1 MGMNE
6 GGVRSEHESAGA
18 IDAHADC
25 VGRRRASGS
34 LGPPPRPEM
43 KMPPP
48 TRSCCAAVYRS
59 VVPGPESLLLLSRP
73 GPFEAA
79 PSAMRPS
86 DPQAEQVETRPLEG
100 VDQEIEDSPPG
111 QVDAVTTSVGCRK
124 ATANRLGGRGGVG
137 RGRHA
142 SRPRKELLR
151 RNGRLVRPGGDCA
164 ARGEGGYAREQTV
177 VSSAMAMVRR
187 GASGSGGVQSA
198 WETNSATVAAMR
210 ASLA

>member
-1 MGMNE
+1 MGTNE

-34 LGPPPRPEM
+34 LGLPPRSEV

-48 TRSCCAAVYRS
+48 TRSCCVAVYRS
-59 VVPGPESLLLLSRP
+59 VVPAPESLLLLSRP

-79 PSAMRPS
+79 RLCDEPIGPAGRAGRDASPRRGRSGDRGPTAGTSGRRHDERGMPKGH
-86 DPQAEQVETRPLEG
+86 DE
-100 VDQEIEDSPPG
+100 PPG
-111 QVDAVTTSVGCRK
+111 
-124 ATANRLGGRGGVG
+124 GGVG

-142 SRPRKELLR
+142 SHPRKELLR

>member
-34 LGPPPRPEM
+34 LGLPPRSEV

-48 TRSCCAAVYRS
+48 TRSCCVAVYRS

-79 PSAMRPS
+79 RLCDEPIGPAGRAGRDASPRRGRSGDRGPTAGTSGRRHDERGMPKGHG
-86 DPQAEQVETRPLEG
+86 E
-100 VDQEIEDSPPG
+100 PPG
-111 QVDAVTTSVGCRK
+111 GE
-124 ATANRLGGRGGVG
+124 GGVG

-151 RNGRLVRPGGDCA
+151 RNGRPVRPGGDCA
-164 ARGEGGYAREQTV
+164 AQGEGGYAREQTV

-187 GASGSGGVQSA
+187 GTSGSGGVQSA

>member
-1 MGMNE
+1 MGTNE

-34 LGPPPRPEM
+34 LGLPPRSEV

-48 TRSCCAAVYRS
+48 TRSCCVAVYRS
-59 VVPGPESLLLLSRP
+59 VVPAPESLLLLSRP

-79 PSAMRPS
+79 RLCDEPIGPAGRAGRDASPRRGRSGDRGPAAGTSGRRHDERGMPKGH
-86 DPQAEQVETRPLEG
+86 DE
-100 VDQEIEDSPPG
+100 PPG
-111 QVDAVTTSVGCRK
+111 
-124 ATANRLGGRGGVG
+124 GGVG

-151 RNGRLVRPGGDCA
+151 WNGRLVRPRGDCA
-164 ARGEGGYAREQTV
+164 AQGEGSYAREQTV

-187 GASGSGGVQSA
+187 GASGSGGVQSV

>member
-1 MGMNE
+1 MGTNE
-6 GGVRSEHESAGA
+6 WGVRSEHESAGA

-43 KMPPP
+43 EMPPP
-48 TRSCCAAVYRS
+48 TRSCCVAVYRS
-59 VVPGPESLLLLSRP
+59 VVPKPESLLLLSRP

-79 PSAMRPS
+79 RLCDEPIGPAGRAGRDASPRRGRSGDRGPTAGTSGRRHDERGMPKGH
-86 DPQAEQVETRPLEG
+86 DE
-100 VDQEIEDSPPG
+100 PPG
-111 QVDAVTTSVGCRK
+111 GE
-124 ATANRLGGRGGVG
+124 GGVG

-142 SRPRKELLR
+142 SRPRKRLLR

-164 ARGEGGYAREQTV
+164 AQGEGGYAREQTV

>member
-1 MGMNE
+1 MGTNE
-6 GGVRSEHESAGA
+6 WCVRSEHESAGA

-43 KMPPP
+43 KIPPP
-48 TRSCCAAVYRS
+48 TRSCCVAVYRS

-79 PSAMRPS
+79 RFCDEPIGPAGRAGRDASPRRGRSGDRGPTAGTSGRRHDERGMPKGHG
-86 DPQAEQVETRPLEG
+86 E
-100 VDQEIEDSPPG
+100 PPG
-111 QVDAVTTSVGCRK
+111 
-124 ATANRLGGRGGVG
+124 
-137 RGRHA
+137 
-142 SRPRKELLR
+142 
-151 RNGRLVRPGGDCA
+151 
-164 ARGEGGYAREQTV
+164 GEGGYAREQTV